1 MSSVM
6 APLVVGEYPP
16 LPQNLNPTLSDGSN
30 APLRL
35 RLKTAEGGN
44 AFGLRRGGLLI
55 GRKQGRRRSSGH
67 RFSERDCFI
76 PKFILH
82 TGVGESHRFTQSD
95 DFFHTM
101 GRYPMYSSETLGLG
115 PSRAFF

>member
-1 MSSVM
+1 MVRM
-6 APLVVGEYPP
+6 PLLNLMGRTA
-16 LPQNLNPTLSDGSN
+16 LHLAHQNRDDKMLTRL
-30 APLRL
+30 LRL

-44 AFGLRRGGLLI
+44 VFGLRRGGLLI

-67 RFSERDCFI
+67 RFSERNCFI

-82 TGVGESHRFTQSD
+82 AGVGESHRLTQSD